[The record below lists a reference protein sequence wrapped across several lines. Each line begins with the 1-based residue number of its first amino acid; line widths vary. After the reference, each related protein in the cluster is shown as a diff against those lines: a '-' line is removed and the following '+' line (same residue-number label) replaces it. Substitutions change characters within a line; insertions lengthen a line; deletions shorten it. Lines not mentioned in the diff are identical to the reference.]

1 MVAARAATGVVLMAL
16 GVQLQEGVISV
27 THLLHDRDSKF
38 CEVFDEVFMA
48 EGVKVVRLPLRAPRS
63 NAHAALDGSA
73 RRECQDWMLIVSQR
87 HLEAVLGEYCAHYN

>member
-1 MVAARAATGVVLMAL
+1 LGRRTGYAQQMVAARAATGVVLMAL

-63 NAHAALDGSA
+63 NAHAA
-73 RRECQDWMLIVSQR
+73 RWMG
-87 HLEAVLGEYCAHYN
+87 VLGANARTGC